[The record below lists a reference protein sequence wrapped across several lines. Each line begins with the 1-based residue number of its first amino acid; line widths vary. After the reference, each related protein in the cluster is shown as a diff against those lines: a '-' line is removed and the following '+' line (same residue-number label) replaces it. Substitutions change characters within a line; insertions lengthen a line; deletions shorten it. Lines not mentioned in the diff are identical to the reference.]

1 MIMARIG
8 GEIEQLAQLKASFD
22 RESRTVEELSRTIRG
37 QLQTTAWEGPAA
49 ERFRSMWTGE
59 FEVSL
64 RKLQQALVDA
74 GAEVS
79 RRQTALMQAGS

>member
-1 MIMARIG
+1 MARIG

>member
-1 MIMARIG
+1 MARIG
-8 GEIEQLAQLKASFD
+8 GEIEQLAQLKTTFD
-22 RESRTVEELSRTIRG
+22 RESRTVEELTRVIRG

-49 ERFRSMWTGE
+49 ERFRSMWAGE

-64 RKLQQALVDA
+64 RKLQEALVDA

-79 RRQTALMQAGS
+79 RRQTALLQAGS